1 MPTKEINVKM
11 RETLRDLI
19 FTYIPRRGSH
29 ENTFSSG
36 VIYLAPF
43 WTPQLPYPDSYQIKT
58 SVLTC
63 VIGAVMV
70 RVLTNQ
76 HVKSQGNDQRGERV
90 PL

>member
-1 MPTKEINVKM
+1 MLTKEINVKM
-11 RETLRDLI
+11 GETLRDLI
-19 FTYIPRRGSH
+19 FTYIPRLESR
-29 ENTFSSG
+29 EKTFSTG

-43 WTPQLPYPDSYQIKT
+43 WTRLLPCPDSYQIKT

-63 VIGAVMV
+63 VIGAVIV

-76 HVKSQGNDQRGERV
+76 HVKSQGKDQHGERV